1 MLLYFNFL
9 LFLDGAFC
17 FFIIFLQLR
26 GFKMTEDSQV
36 QRRKQLFFLAEKVTR
51 YKSHWLFLCLCR
63 NFDVVPNGLKLKKTA
78 QIGKQ
83 SNNFLSRWNETLV
96 TVEHNL
102 IDVLIQEYAVVSSQ
116 FETEFWNKTVEF
128 LSKEV
133 YYANLELFFEELSG
147 NVHKLYTEIEI
158 RRRRKLV
165 RLIGGRDFHENEREL
180 RDSISFFEDIASFIN
195 AKRDLQVMEESVIS
209 EDGNNVSF
217 DEIQGR
223 MVSHIVENEPPDDAE
238 RARTEEE
245 ELPNNVNLEEI
256 QGQNV
261 VENEPPDDVERSR
274 TQGEELP
281 NSMNFEELQRQL
293 ISDDFENQ
301 PPDLMERSRTHG
313 ETSSQEEEVSNVD
326 FPFDLDDNGRICGR
340 FENDK
345 VINLS
350 KRALSEA
357 EVSVLSKGLKFVSTP
372 KELDYSQIK
381 IDLENFGRRLRLK
394 WWFKDEEDFS
404 EIPVFRPRSK
414 FNPRHKDVA
423 IEVYLS
429 KIEDEIM
436 KLSAVGKNFSNL
448 TREEISALNGLKSDR
463 TIVIKEADKGS
474 GVVVWDRED
483 YIREAEDQ
491 LGDPDVYLPLDNDP
505 SDILHNVVDQAMGRI
520 RQRGDV
526 DDKTLEYLMVNDPKL
541 GRFYLLPKI
550 HKRLNSVPGRPVI
563 SNSGFHTENF
573 SEFLDF
579 HLQPLAKSVRSY
591 IKDTNHFLQK
601 IQSLGN
607 LPEDAILC
615 TIDVVALYPSIP
627 HNEGLGVLRK
637 ALDSKAD
644 RSVSTDS
651 LMDLAEVVLKNNMF
665 EFNGRFYH
673 QIRGTAIG
681 TKCAPPHSILFLA
694 DLEEKLLH
702 SYDFKPSVWWRYID
716 DVFLI
721 WTHGEE
727 ELQKFVDCLN
737 ASHHPIKFTAEWSK
751 ESINFLDTRV
761 IKKDNTL
768 VTDLYTKPTDTHQLL
783 HRSLPSLSY

>member
-1 MLLYFNFL
+1 M
-9 LFLDGAFC
+9 
-17 FFIIFLQLR
+17 
-26 GFKMTEDSQV
+26 
-36 QRRKQLFFLAEKVTR
+36 
-51 YKSHWLFLCLCR
+51 
-63 NFDVVPNGLKLKKTA
+63 
-78 QIGKQ
+78 
-83 SNNFLSRWNETLV
+83 
-96 TVEHNL
+96 
-102 IDVLIQEYAVVSSQ
+102 IDVLTQDYAVVSSQ

-133 YYANLELFFEELSG
+133 YDANLELFFEEVSG

-209 EDGNNVSF
+209 EDGNNANF

-223 MVSHIVENEPPDDAE
+223 MVSHVVEDEPPDDAE
-238 RARTEEE
+238 MARTEEE

-261 VENEPPDDVERSR
+261 VENEPPDDVGRSR

-436 KLSAVGKNFSNL
+436 KLSAVGKNLSNL

-505 SDILHNVVDQAMGRI
+505 SDILHNVINQAMGRI

-526 DDKTLEYLMVNDPKL
+526 DDKTLEYLMVNNPKL

-563 SNSGFHTENF
+563 SISGFHTENF

-601 IQSLGN
+601 IQSLGH
-607 LPEDAILC
+607 LPGDAILC

-637 ALDSKAD
+637 ALDSRAD

-651 LMDLAEVVLKNNMF
+651 LMDLAELVLTNNMF

-681 TKCAPPHSILFLA
+681 TKCAPPYSILFLA

-716 DVFLI
+716 DVFFI
-721 WTHGEE
+721 STHGEE
-727 ELQKFVDCLN
+727 ELQKFVDYLN
-737 ASHHPIKFTAEWSK
+737 ASHHSIKFTAEWSK

-783 HRSLPSLSY
+783 HRSSCHPYHTKKGIPYGQALRIRRICSEDSSFKEHLASLKSWLMDRGYKGGAIDTQLERVKGLKGIPF